1 VYTARNRPIPVAA
14 VEADIPPPLKA
25 LWHVFIDA
33 PERTWVVFS
42 NAEFVGRPETG
53 LRYLDP
59 AKDKGHAIFDH
70 YTGIG
75 EVMAIHELDQLFAQF
90 RHGVV
95 VKRGRLLAMDD
106 VKNNDLIFVGSP
118 SENLTLRDLP
128 AMQEFQF
135 RRLDSGSRKGDLSI
149 VNLHPATGEQSS
161 YVASVGLPL
170 TEDYALIGFM
180 PGPTRQ
186 HWVMTLAGISTIGT
200 QAAVEYV
207 CSKTSV
213 EQLLKR
219 VRRTG
224 AEIMPFEAVIR
235 VSISRGVPVS
245 SQLVAVN
252 MRTL

>member
-1 VYTARNRPIPVAA
+1 
-14 VEADIPPPLKA
+14 
-25 LWHVFIDA
+25 
-33 PERTWVVFS
+33 
-42 NAEFVGRPETG
+42 
-53 LRYLDP
+53 
-59 AKDKGHAIFDH
+59 
-70 YTGIG
+70 
-75 EVMAIHELDQLFAQF
+75 
-90 RHGVV
+90 
-95 VKRGRLLAMDD
+95 
-106 VKNNDLIFVGSP
+106 
-118 SENLTLRDLP
+118 
-128 AMQEFQF
+128 MQEFQF

-149 VNLHPATGEQSS
+149 VNLHPAAGEQAS
-161 YVASVGLPL
+161 YLTSVGLPL